1 MTYLSL
7 FLLLS
12 LLVCIS
18 QASKLSD
25 IETYLRK
32 KADEPKISEDLSF
45 VASKLSEIEKYLR
58 EKADEANK
66 SEDLSFV
73 GLTIIAAAFGKADV
87 TSVVRKAVVNN
98 STLQILVSNNVFAD
112 SWPGTLKTLVI
123 FYKFGDSRVYTAIG
137 IEGETITLEDTQF
150 LETESFPTLP
160 DDEVKV
166 VSAVFGVKDVSVK
179 TSKLLK
185 NGNGKLV
192 TPVED
197 TVFGDGMYGTVK
209 SFVLLLQ
216 QGDKYQMTISEEHN
230 SLNTSFSQ

>member
-32 KADEPKISEDLSF
+32 KADEPKE
-45 VASKLSEIEKYLR
+45 
-58 EKADEANK
+58 

-73 GLTIIAAAFGKADV
+73 GLTIIAAAYGKADV
-87 TSVVRKAVVNN
+87 TSIVQKAVEKN
-98 STLQILVSNNVFAD
+98 STLEILVSNTVFED
-112 SWPGTLKTLVI
+112 SWPGNLKTLVI

-150 LETESFPTLP
+150 LETEGFPTSA
-160 DDEVKV
+160 DVEVKV
-166 VSAVFGVKDVSVK
+166 ASAVFGVKDVSIE
-179 TSKLLK
+179 TSKLLR

-216 QGDKYQMTISEEHN
+216 QGDKYQMTISVEHD
-230 SLNTSFSQ
+230 SLDASFSQ